1 MELCPFPNEAVNV
14 LSNILLIAELAW
26 DVGVKAKGVT
36 IVSEENGVAI
46 ILQFATKCSSL

>member
-1 MELCPFPNEAVNV
+1 MKLRSFPNKAVNIV
-14 LSNILLIAELAW
+14 GNILVIAKLAW
-26 DVGVKAKGVT
+26 DVGIKAKGVT